1 MPVTL
6 RLCTVLLGLA
16 ALLAACG
23 EDGGTE
29 PSPVR
34 GVVVQVEG
42 TAFGDVPG
50 FTIRT
55 DSGETMRFLLALD
68 DAFAFPPEHLRTH
81 MATLEPVRVWYR
93 EMDGERVAYRVE
105 DAPR

>member
-1 MPVTL
+1 MRSAL
-6 RLCTVLLGLA
+6 ALCAILA
-16 ALLAACG
+16 ALVALGAACG
-23 EDGGTE
+23 GGGDGS

-34 GVVVQVEG
+34 GVVVDVEG
-42 TAFGDVPG
+42 SAFGDVPA

-55 DSGETMRFLLALD
+55 DDGHTMRFRLALED
-68 DAFAFPPEHLRTH
+68 EFAFPPEHLRAH

-93 EMDGERVAYRVE
+93 EEGGERVAYRVE